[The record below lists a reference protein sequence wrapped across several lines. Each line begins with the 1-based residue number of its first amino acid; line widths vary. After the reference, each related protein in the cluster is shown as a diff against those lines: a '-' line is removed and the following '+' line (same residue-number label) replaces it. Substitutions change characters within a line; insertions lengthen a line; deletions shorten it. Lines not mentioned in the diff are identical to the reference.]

1 MFSIYYPRTKRSV
14 SAVLR
19 IARATGQH
27 IARALPCT
35 STRVRRVQQL
45 SMSIA
50 EGDNQRRSQLRSFTV
65 SLLSVVHPTQST
77 YYEYRTARH
86 ATMRLLLL
94 KRVTTN
100 T

>member
-45 SMSIA
+45 SIA
-50 EGDNQRRSQLRSFTV
+50 EGDNQRRSQRRSFTL